1 LDVKKRFSE
10 EQIIGFLREAE
21 AGLPVKDLCRW
32 HGFSEASYYLW
43 RSKFGGMTVSEAK
56 RLKELESENARLKK
70 LLAEQIFEND
80 VIKDILRKKP

>member
-1 LDVKKRFSE
+1 MKKRFSE

-21 AGLPVKDLCRW
+21 AGMPIKDLCRL

-43 RSKFGGMTVSEAK
+43 RSKFGGMNVPDAK
-56 RLKELESENARLKK
+56 RLKDLEAENARLKK

-80 VIKDILRKKP
+80 VIKDVLRKKP